1 MSLTF
6 LFAVK
11 LITEVFFKDQ
21 KANVNEIALEIE
33 TEMENLCTLFA
44 TNSIMLT
51 ICTNLQCVYYLPY
64 AVLHTQLVASSLS
77 KCSREIG
84 HIGALN

>member
-33 TEMENLCTLFA
+33 TEMENFVRTFCNKQHYA
-44 TNSIMLT
+44 H
-51 ICTNLQCVYYLPY
+51 YL
-64 AVLHTQLVASSLS
+64 H
-77 KCSREIG
+77 
-84 HIGALN
+84 